1 MLSQYGTPCTGCPV
15 VARPRGDFRGDRPEG
30 RRQPVPDRLE
40 RRPAILILATCRPI
54 TFVMYAAG
62 RRRRRRTAASVGR
75 GRLSTD
81 AQIANRE
88 AARPYSVIPFL
99 LPPPKN
105 PCPTRAE
112 RASQAGRRR
121 FDPGRPVSSEPGRRQ
136 RVPLPEGSGW
146 SLGTERVPG
155 GFRVGASHR
164 SSRFAAL
171 EFTTP
176 RNASV
181 APSGWRP
188 DTRTP
193 RRTPPSL
200 RPPR

>member
-40 RRPAILILATCRPI
+40 RRPAIPIFATCRPM
-54 TFVMYAAG
+54 TSVVYAAG
-62 RRRRRRTAASVGR
+62 RRRRRRRAASVGP

-105 PCPTRAE
+105 PCAARA
-112 RASQAGRRR
+112 RKASQAGRRR
-121 FDPGRPVSSEPGRRQ
+121 FDPGRPLSNPSSLEEAATAPDYD
-136 RVPLPEGSGW
+136 
-146 SLGTERVPG
+146 LGA
-155 GFRVGASHR
+155 ASATPAP
-164 SSRFAAL
+164 AA
-171 EFTTP
+171 
-176 RNASV
+176 
-181 APSGWRP
+181 APDRA
-188 DTRTP
+188 
-193 RRTPPSL
+193 
-200 RPPR
+200 